1 MLRLN
6 LKQKTKK
13 KGRTNVMGTNE
24 YKCDAS
30 QRIASASQTSI
41 LVVFCV
47 IASIVLSFSDCD
59 DDYPILEIFNG
70 MLMLLLLPLSRSMPA
85 ICTSCNHARSK
96 KNNVDPI

>member
-59 DDYPILEIFNG
+59 DDYPILEIFNRNVNVIASSSF
-70 MLMLLLLPLSRSMPA
+70 PL
-85 ICTSCNHARSK
+85 HARSK
-96 KNNVDPI
+96 KNICCCLVVVQGSKR